1 MAASK
6 PMNFVF
12 FFPDEMRADSVSCYG
27 HPLVRMPNYDQVA
40 AQGVRFEQC
49 HVQHPVCSPSRCSLM
64 TGWYPHVA
72 GHRTLWNLL
81 RPEEPSL
88 FGYLRE
94 AGYQVY
100 WFGKNDLYSPEA
112 VPQNVDVWDTGGY
125 GHTGP
130 LAFQPGQE
138 GSQSFLA
145 EAFPGDLHE
154 THDMQ
159 DVQKGLDFLKARKPD
174 DPPFFLYYPLSMP
187 HPPYGAPEP
196 FHSMY
201 SPEEVEALRPA
212 DLEGKPDLYE
222 LIRRYR
228 QLGEVDTEVF
238 QRIRAVY
245 LGMNS
250 YVDWM
255 LGQVLETLEE
265 TGLAEDTTLI
275 ISSDH
280 GDWAGDYGL
289 VEKWPSGLDDTL
301 TRVPLMIR
309 MPGGAQG
316 HVVSEPVEMFDIMA
330 TVLELAGVEARHTHF
345 SRSLVPQLCGA
356 PGDPDRAVF
365 CEGGYDT
372 HEPQA
377 FEGRPQSGV
386 LFTDPRNIYY
396 PKGLQQ
402 QERPESVCR
411 STMLRTAT
419 HKLIRRT
426 DGLDELYDLQ
436 ADPLELD
443 NRYDDPELAHVRA
456 ALERRML
463 NWLIH
468 TSDVVLYEHPRGL
481 PPRES

>member
-1 MAASK
+1 
-6 PMNFVF
+6 MNFVF

-27 HPLVRMPNYDQVA
+27 HPLVKMPNYDRVA
-40 AQGVRFEQC
+40 AEGVRFEQC

-94 AGYQVY
+94 AGYQIY
-100 WFGKNDLYSPEA
+100 WYGKNDLYSPEA
-112 VPQNVDVWDTGGY
+112 VPLNVDEWGTGGY

-130 LAFQPGQE
+130 PVFAPGEE
-138 GSQSFLA
+138 GGQSFLSQP
-145 EAFPGDLHE
+145 FPGGLHE
-154 THDMQ
+154 TPDMQ
-159 DVQKGLDFLKARKPD
+159 DVQKGIDFLKARKPD
-174 DPPFFLYYPLSMP
+174 DPPFFLYLPLSMP

-201 SPEEVEALRPA
+201 APADVEPLRPA
-212 DLEGKPDLYE
+212 DLKHKPDFYE

-228 QLGEVDTEVF
+228 QLGEVDAEVF
-238 QRIRAVY
+238 ERIRAVY

-255 LGQVLETLEE
+255 LGQLLETLEQ

-301 TRVPLMIR
+301 TRVPLLIR
-309 MPGGAQG
+309 LPGGAQG
-316 HVVSEPVEMFDIMA
+316 HVVAEPVEMFDIMA

-345 SRSLVPQLCGA
+345 SRSLVPQLHGA
-356 PGDPDRAVF
+356 PGDPERAVF

-386 LFTDPRNIYY
+386 LFTDPRNIYF

-402 QERPESVCR
+402 QEHPESVCR

-426 DGLDELYDLQ
+426 DGRDELYDLQ

-443 NRYDDPELAHVRA
+443 NRYEDPALAEVRA

-463 NWLIH
+463 DWLIH

-481 PPRES
+481 PPRASD